1 MMHSTSSTSNHP
13 VDHTSPNSNHTS
25 ALNNNPAINSSL
37 KHQQQLHPSI
47 NPSSQPQKTSFS
59 SYCQAV
65 LEQYLES
72 LCSAQLKEKGNV
84 CEFYNSNIVIN
95 KRSSPSNRPGF
106 MQGYLTKKGRNF
118 GGWQTRYYVLDGPVL
133 EYFDS
138 RRGTKLGF
146 LGIIG
151 AQIGRQQQQ
160 RSQDASDDSYWHAF
174 LIRMH
179 KEKEGKVDHILCA
192 ETDKERD
199 SWVEALTC
207 YVSGCLVSAEG
218 TISTSKSSNRTPT
231 GITSSPA
238 SNGCS
243 RRQTSLD
250 GFNCS

>member
-13 VDHTSPNSNHTS
+13 SQASTTASSFNQSFIPTSKNFIF
-25 ALNNNPAINSSL
+25 LIL
-37 KHQQQLHPSI
+37 
-47 NPSSQPQKTSFS
+47 SSQSTQTQPPDCALFKD
-59 SYCQAV
+59 QAP
-65 LEQYLES
+65 S
-72 LCSAQLKEKGNV
+72 KLKEKGNV

-118 GGWQTRYYVLDGPVL
+118 G
-133 EYFDS
+133 
-138 RRGTKLGF
+138 GF